1 LTVTQGRIA
10 SRSNLF
16 DLADWLAIA
25 IVASLPWS
33 TSATAILVVLWV
45 IAFIPTTSWSGVR
58 REFLTAA
65 GGLPVLLF
73 LLGAV
78 GMLWADVA
86 WTARL
91 SGLDPFAKFLVI
103 PLLLAHFRRSDR
115 ADWVFGSYLVSCMA
129 LLVVSYVMWRWFPPP
144 HALKHIGV
152 PVKNAPTQSGEFAT
166 CLLVLLYPAYERLL
180 RRRWALLAGIAF
192 LIVAML
198 ANMFFV
204 ALGRTSLVDL
214 LVLIAIFAATQVGN
228 RSRIVLIA
236 GVVLIAAAGWFSS
249 SYLRARVTQIWTD
262 AQKYE
267 ASDAANS
274 SGERLEFYKKSIRFM
289 RAAPI
294 LGHGT
299 GSIHEQFIRSSIG
312 KTGAAGVASTNP
324 HNQTFAVGIQLGLI
338 GVALLWVMWAAHVW
352 LFRGGGLIAWIGLV
366 VVVQNIVGSAFN
378 SHLFDFLQG
387 WTYVMGV
394 GVAGGAVLKRRAA
407 STLGTRKIP
416 QQEYDEGAA
425 RQDGSPVPGR

>member
-1 LTVTQGRIA
+1 LTVTKGSIA
-10 SRSNLF
+10 SRWNLL
-16 DLADWLAIA
+16 DLADWLAVAIA
-25 IVASLPWS
+25 ASLPWS
-33 TSATAILVVLWV
+33 TSVTAILVVMWI
-45 IAFIPTTSWSGVR
+45 IAFIPTTSWTDIR

-86 WTARL
+86 WAERL

-103 PLLLAHFRRSDR
+103 PLLLVHFRRSER
-115 ADWVFGSYLVSCMA
+115 AEWVFGSYLVSCMA
-129 LLVVSYVMWRWFPPP
+129 LLVVSYVMWRWFPSLR
-144 HALKHIGV
+144 HDVHIGV

-166 CLLVLLYPAYERLL
+166 CILVLLYPAFESLL
-180 RRRWALLAGIAF
+180 RRRWALLAGIV
-192 LIVAML
+192 LIIVAML

-204 ALGRTSLVDL
+204 ALGRTSLVVL
-214 LVLIAIFAATQVGN
+214 LALVAIFAVTQIGTRARVALIGG
-228 RSRIVLIA
+228 VLLIT
-236 GVVLIAAAGWFSS
+236 VVGWFSS
-249 SYLRARVTQIWTD
+249 PYLRARVTQIWTD

-267 ASDAANS
+267 ATDAANS

-294 LGHGT
+294 IGHGT

-324 HNQTFAVGIQLGLI
+324 HNQTFAIGIQLGLI
-338 GVALLWVMWAAHVW
+338 GIALLWVMWAAHLW
-352 LFRGGGLIAWIGLV
+352 LFRGGGFIAWVGVV

-394 GVAGGAVLKRRAA
+394 GIAGGAVLKRRAA
-407 STLGTRKIP
+407 STFDASKIP
-416 QQEYDEGAA
+416 QQE
-425 RQDGSPVPGR
+425 